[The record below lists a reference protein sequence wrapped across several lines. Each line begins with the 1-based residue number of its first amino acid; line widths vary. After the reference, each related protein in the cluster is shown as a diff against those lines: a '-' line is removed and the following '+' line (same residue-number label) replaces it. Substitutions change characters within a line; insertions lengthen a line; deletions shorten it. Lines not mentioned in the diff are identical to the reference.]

1 MGTKGEKSPKVP
13 SRQRPYFQDDP
24 VGLVKPDLQ
33 PSLDEINGYLLRYC
47 STISGTNLLWSWLVA
62 AMADVG
68 DQKNRHIVHY
78 CTKD

>member
-33 PSLDEINGYLLRYC
+33 PLLEEINSYLLSYW
-47 STISGTNLLWSWLVA
+47 STISGTNLPWSGPAA
-62 AMADVG
+62 AMVDVG
-68 DQKNRHIVHY
+68 DQKNRHIEHY
-78 CTKD
+78 CTKK